1 MIDEKKYKLLCQIL
15 NDILIEDD
23 ENESR
28 VAISWLYLVRPHSV
42 FLKNYE
48 LIFKKNRMHFF
59 YNCLN
64 LFLSNFKK
72 ILINFIKSFNSKI
85 KIKKINCDNL
95 FISHIVSNDNFNPQ
109 QDFYFNDIPVRL
121 NKLGYSYHYIYFNHS
136 NYIQKNSEN
145 TLSLFPTRLFFWQET
160 RLILNALVESSQ
172 LLYKC
177 FTSQGLKRRILFC
190 AAVNCLSINTISNL
204 RINYYF
210 KLVLKNSKIKNVFIT
225 FEGHAWERLIII
237 NCKINKIKLFAYQ
250 HSLLFHLQN
259 SIFINFKSK
268 FKPDFIFTTG
278 LYSNTIFNNFGNDE
292 IKIINLGTNRTN
304 EIGSLENITSN
315 KFNILVIPE
324 GIDEE
329 CHILFNFCLK
339 LLNINKN
346 INFIWRFHPISN
358 IEFFIKKFNVSKID
372 NITISK
378 GSFENDISLSNYVLY
393 RGSTAIIKCVNF
405 GLRPIYLK
413 IKNEISIDPLHNYT
427 SKWKINISNEKELN
441 IILSDRTI
449 IQDKTKKDFISSIQD
464 LYSPLYFNNLLTI
477 FKNYNE

>member
-1 MIDEKKYKLLCQIL
+1 M
-15 NDILIEDD
+15 
-23 ENESR
+23 
-28 VAISWLYLVRPHSV
+28 
-42 FLKNYE
+42 
-48 LIFKKNRMHFF
+48 
-59 YNCLN
+59 
-64 LFLSNFKK
+64 
-72 ILINFIKSFNSKI
+72 
-85 KIKKINCDNL
+85 
-95 FISHIVSNDNFNPQ
+95 
-109 QDFYFNDIPVRL
+109 
-121 NKLGYSYHYIYFNHS
+121 
-136 NYIQKNSEN
+136 
-145 TLSLFPTRLFFWQET
+145 
-160 RLILNALVESSQ
+160 
-172 LLYKC
+172 YKC
-177 FTSQGLKRRILFC
+177 FTSQGLKRRILLC

-204 RINYYF
+204 RINYFF
-210 KLVLKNSKIKNVFIT
+210 KLLLKNSKIKNVFIT

-237 NCKINKIKLFAYQ
+237 NCKINTIKLFAYQ

-259 SIFINFKSK
+259 SIFINFQSK
-268 FKPDFIFTTG
+268 FKPDFIFTSG
-278 LYSNTIFNNFGNDE
+278 LYSNTVFNNFGNDE

-304 EIGSLENITSN
+304 EIGSLENFTSN

-329 CHILFNFCLK
+329 CDILFNFCLN

-358 IEFFIKKFNVSKID
+358 ADFFIKKFNVSKID

-378 GSFENDISLSNYVLY
+378 GSFENDISLSNHVLY

-413 IKNEISIDPLHNYT
+413 IKNEISIDPLHNFT
-427 SKWKINISNEKELN
+427 SIWKINISNEKELN

-464 LYSPLYFNNLLTI
+464 LYSPIYYKNLLTI